1 MLNINFSE
9 LMFGMETY
17 GIEQIPAKMRHGS
30 PFYQFTLWFS
40 SNLTVADY
48 ALGAI
53 LVTLGISWSWI
64 WVAVLLGNLIGA
76 FLVGY
81 LASEGPRFG
90 LPQMM
95 ISKRIFGDIGN
106 IPFSL
111 AQWISTLGWFSVN
124 AIISGYVL
132 YYAYPVLPLT
142 VYIIVSAFSQMVIA
156 IFGYDIIHRSEF
168 LLSYVLGAFF
178 ALTLILAIMSRPV
191 LPVNVPFSP
200 TGFAIA
206 LATVFSY
213 IMSWAPYA
221 SDYSRY
227 LPETTSRIKV
237 LLYAMLGG
245 AVASIWMEAV
255 GMLTGLATGNY
266 SGLPTVLLGFMNRYG
281 ILSLTVSVMMIFLGA
296 LSANVLNLYSNSLA
310 LLTLYEKAK
319 RHWGLILGAI
329 VGTALAIVGGINF
342 VGYFEDFLY
351 FLDYWITPW
360 IGVMIG
366 AILNNDFTAKKAN
379 IRLLAAYFLSLL
391 ASVPF
396 MNLQTATSGIINF
409 VGPFAIALGG
419 ADVSY
424 FVSLILGL
432 VLVLVFKRLTSSPP

>member
-1 MLNINFSE
+1 
-9 LMFGMETY
+9 METY
-17 GIEQIPAKMRHGS
+17 GVEQIPAGMRHGR

-48 ALGAI
+48 ALGSI
-53 LVTLGISWSWI
+53 LITLRISWFWI
-64 WVAVLLGNLIGA
+64 WVAVLLGNLMGA

-95 ISKRIFGDIGN
+95 VSKRVFGNIGN

-124 AIISGYVL
+124 VIISGYVL

-142 VYIIVSAFSQMVIA
+142 VYIIVSAFSQIAIA

-168 LLSYVLGAFF
+168 VLSCALGVFF
-178 ALTLILAIMSRPV
+178 ALTLVLAIMSKPA
-191 LPVNVPFSP
+191 LPINVPFSP

-237 LLYAMLGG
+237 LLYVMLGG
-245 AVASIWMEAV
+245 ALASVWMEAV
-255 GMLTGLATGNY
+255 GMLTELATGNL
-266 SGLPTVLLGFMNRYG
+266 SGLPTVLLNFMNRYG
-281 ILSLTVSVMMIFLGA
+281 ILSLAVSAMMVFLGA
-296 LSANVLNLYSNSLA
+296 LSANVLNLYSNSLV

-329 VGTALAIVGGINF
+329 AGTALAIVGGINF

-366 AILNNDFTAKKAN
+366 AILNRNFTAKKAN
-379 IRLLAAYFLSLL
+379 MRLLTAYFLSLL
-391 ASVPF
+391 VSVPF
-396 MNLQTATSGIINF
+396 MNLQAATSGMINF
-409 VGPFAIALGG
+409 VGPFAITLGG

-424 FVSLILGL
+424 FVSFVLGL
-432 VLVLVFKRLTSSPP
+432 VFVLVFKK